1 MDSNCL
7 RKGIRDKQEND
18 LQLPRRQFKAIR
30 RDYREDGKSA
40 KGKHKTNKE
49 TNKIKG
55 ESKNGI

>member
-40 KGKHKTNKE
+40 KDKHKTNKE